1 MNITEKAS
9 KILAMKISDIA
20 TNIGHT
26 STQACM
32 AYALE
37 EPKMPKSLLKKAK

>member
-1 MNITEKAS
+1 MNITEKVS
-9 KILAMKISDIA
+9 KILAIKISSIA
-20 TNIGHT
+20 TNIAHT

-37 EPKMPKSLLKKAK
+37 EPKMPKSLLKEAK